1 LFLLTKR
8 DTYPLIIPA
17 IFILLSALLAWQWPG
32 LIKQVG
38 KVKEVRALFT
48 ILPLLPYVFL
58 TIGFAMGW
66 RFNNGGMILT
76 TFILGL
82 SYFAL
87 SGSTAASSSKV
98 IIGPSIPESMSFLLP
113 LNLAYFATLRNRHI
127 LTPKGL
133 FCIGLIVFQALA
145 VILFCYPQLITNA
158 KGSFS
163 LASKSLLHLSVKLS
177 AILHGHSLWGLKNVS
192 TISFF
197 SFLAA
202 LIFLIMRFNRSRD
215 SLSAGALCTLVAVFW
230 GIALH
235 PGHSLMLYFLAAS
248 LILIITSIE
257 TSFSMAYIDELTELP
272 GRRSLNETLVNL
284 GRRYAIAMID
294 IDRFKKFNDKYGHK
308 TGDQVLKM
316 VASKLKELT
325 GGAKVFRY
333 GGEEFTA
340 VFPGKTAKEVVAHL
354 DTYRKIVESTP
365 FTVRGRERK
374 KSSAEERGKIKR
386 TGRKGINVTVS
397 IGVASPN
404 RRMTTP
410 EKVLKAADRILYKAK
425 KAGRNRVLT

>member
-1 LFLLTKR
+1 LFLFNKR

-17 IFILLSALLAWQWPG
+17 AFILLSALLVWQWPG
-32 LIKQVG
+32 LEKQVG
-38 KVKEVRALFT
+38 KMKEMRALLT
-48 ILPLLPYVFL
+48 VLPYLPYVFL
-58 TIGFAMGW
+58 TIGFVMGW

-87 SGSTAASSSKV
+87 SHTLSGSSSKV
-98 IIGPSIPESMSFLLP
+98 NIGPSIPESMSFLLP

-133 FCIGLIVFQALA
+133 SCIGFILFQAFGVVL
-145 VILFCYPQLITNA
+145 LCYPQLITNA

-163 LASKSLLHLSVKLS
+163 LPSKSLLQLSVKLG
-177 AILHGHSLWGLKNVS
+177 AVFHGGSFWGIKNVS
-192 TISFF
+192 TISFS

-202 LIFLIMRFNRSRD
+202 FMFLLMRFHRSRD
-215 SLSAGALCTLVAVFW
+215 SLSAGSLCTLVAVLL
-230 GIALH
+230 GIALYTKN
-235 PGHSLMLYFLAAS
+235 SLTLFFSAAG
-248 LILIITSIE
+248 LILVITSIE

-272 GRRSLNETLVNL
+272 GRRSLNETLANL

-294 IDRFKKFNDKYGHK
+294 IDHFKKFNDQYGHK

-316 VASKLKELT
+316 VASNLKELT

-333 GGEEFTA
+333 GGEEFAA
-340 VFPGKTAKEVVAHL
+340 VFSGKTAKEVVPHL
-354 DTYRKIVESTP
+354 DTYRKILESTP
-365 FTVRGRERK
+365 FTVRGRGRK
-374 KSSAEERGKIKR
+374 KSSAENRGKISPAS
-386 TGRKGINVTVS
+386 RKGINVTVS

-404 RRMTTP
+404 RGMATP